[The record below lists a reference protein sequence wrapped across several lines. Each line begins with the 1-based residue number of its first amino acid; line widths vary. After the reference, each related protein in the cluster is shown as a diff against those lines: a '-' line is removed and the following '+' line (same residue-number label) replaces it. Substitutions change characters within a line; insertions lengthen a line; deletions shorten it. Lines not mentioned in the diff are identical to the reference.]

1 MTSLV
6 PTVEIVSNRPVVSSL
21 KIADHFGKEHKNVVR
36 DVRKIISEVSEDF
49 SGLNFEPCDY
59 VGENGKQLPM
69 FWLTKDGFMILVMG
83 YTGKEAMRLKEAYI
97 HRFNVM
103 EQQLNITLPS
113 TAKPVLPLSTTADRK
128 PLDKLVKVWAQ
139 QSGIAHAQC
148 WSMVNAYFNINSV
161 SDLPVHWIPDAL
173 AFVQDRID
181 LILEE
186 LPKAL
191 LAAKDESATLTLFD
205 MAGRIN
211 TEICKFR
218 DNLSPLY
225 REVQRVYG
233 NKIHCECTHSHENQA
248 RRAAYDS
255 TVHALDVIMNMA
267 WTAQHSLNCL
277 GNLERALK

>member
-1 MTSLV
+1 MNTGLAFQSTVFDIVDRNNQPWIQSRQLANALGYSDEMSVTKIYERNKDEFSNDMTAKVKLTLGSQDV
-6 PTVEIVSNRPVVSSL
+6 
-21 KIADHFGKEHKNVVR
+21 
-36 DVRKIISEVSEDF
+36 DVRVF
-49 SGLNFEPCDY
+49 SLRGCHL
-59 VGENGKQLPM
+59 VAM
-69 FWLTKDGFMILVMG
+69 FARTKVAKAFRAWVLDVLEKMNSGSS
-83 YTGKEAMRLKEAYI
+83 T
-97 HRFNVM
+97 
-103 EQQLNITLPS
+103 S